1 MNKKILLSAVVAG
14 LFSASASTAT
24 HFNGWSAGASVQMNN
39 SSADVQ
45 AKDYADFG
53 TAKKKGKG
61 IKNTALGLHAD
72 WSKTEANNLFYSFG
86 FGVGYNFGNPKKAIN
101 KASSKKF
108 ELRSKR
114 SYYGEATARL
124 GMAFDRFVAYGLLS
138 LKTTK
143 AKFEILEDSVV
154 TDKGSK
160 QLFAF
165 APGIG
170 FAYKATNDVSVGF
183 EYKYFMEGKADLKK
197 TADGTKRYEVKNKS
211 HNFGLRVSYHF

>member
-24 HFNGWSAGASVQMNN
+24 HFNGWSAGGSVQMNN
-39 SSADVQ
+39 STADVT

-53 TAKKKGKG
+53 TTKKSGKF
-61 IKNTALGLHAD
+61 NHTALGLHAD

-86 FGVGYNFGNPKKAIN
+86 FGVGYNFGNPKKEIN
-101 KASSKKF
+101 NANSKKF
-108 ELRSKR
+108 ELKSKR

-143 AKFEILEDSVV
+143 AKFEMLENGVV

-170 FAYKATNDVSVGF
+170 FAYKATSDVSVGF
-183 EYKYFMEGKADLKK
+183 EYKYNIEGKADLNK
-197 TADGTKRYEVKNKS
+197 TNSGTKRYEVKNKS
-211 HNFGLRVSYHF
+211 HNFGVRVSYHF